1 MKVKGI
7 VSIIIIYTMLAVL
20 PAYANRT
27 AIIPAY
33 AFVSSMRS
41 SMRDYQEFVEN
52 QNRAGARKLLR
63 SEKVFIAPKDVRV
76 EVVTIEEKIAKVKL
90 CRLNEKAEPV
100 TMYFWTLADQLKW
113 WP

>member
-1 MKVKGI
+1 MKEI
-7 VSIIIIYTMLAVL
+7 VFIIIIYAMLAVL
-20 PAYANRT
+20 PAYAYQA

-33 AFVSSMRS
+33 AFVSSMQS
-41 SMRDYQEFVEN
+41 SMRDYQAYVER
-52 QNRAGARKLLR
+52 QDRAGARRLLT

-76 EVVTIEEKIAKVKL
+76 EVVIIEEKLAKVKL

-113 WP
+113 LP